1 MINKTCCS
9 YDGNP
14 IGQNM
19 YMHWGPS
26 DITMVDVA
34 SFWFFEKNDYN
45 YVGNTCVA
53 NRLCDDYKQVTFR
66 LRGGFIVATLSNLT
80 TQQNVN

>member
-1 MINKTCCS
+1 
-9 YDGNP
+9 
-14 IGQNM
+14 
-19 YMHWGPS
+19 
-26 DITMVDVA
+26 MVDVA

-66 LRGGFIVATLSNLT
+66 LRGGFIVVTLSNLT
-80 TQQNVN
+80 TQQNVNWSPETTTRAQSMEHMHWARHSRMLII